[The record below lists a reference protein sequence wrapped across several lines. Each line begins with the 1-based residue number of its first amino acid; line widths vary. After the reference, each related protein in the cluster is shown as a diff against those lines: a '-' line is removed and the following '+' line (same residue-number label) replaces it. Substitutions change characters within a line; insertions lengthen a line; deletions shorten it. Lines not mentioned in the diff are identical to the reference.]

1 MARLMRTRWGIVGVF
16 APVILGV
23 TLPEAG
29 VAQAPAS
36 RPPLRVEVTGDP
48 TPVETLHLAI
58 VTTVRAM
65 AREARGD
72 HVALAHVA
80 SPLAPLPA
88 ASETAVRAVAQITA
102 PQFRPATRAVP
113 VEIVHTVFSWS
124 DAQVLLVSNSPE
136 TLSFSKVLF
145 RSTLEPSK
153 PLRLLYHHQNG
164 STTRRMTVTVAFSNP
179 TRREITVWVA
189 GANPS
194 SGSDE
199 LALGHTAARSFLD
212 QYWHRAGFL
221 LKIPANTT
229 LPVFIHELP
238 PLAIASG
245 LAQLALVAGDR
256 LNLQVVARMEG
267 ELDPPTE
274 SYLPNADRVHQR
286 GTFEQPQLMQ
296 TFDYAV
302 GGPPVVMTIGDEGE
316 ALRERETG
324 EVLQGNYGVIYTLS
338 VQVSNPTLNAATLG
352 LMMRAAGGQTGG
364 VFLVDDRTLEV
375 PRLKPT
381 ATQLVTSMRVAQR
394 ERRVLAI
401 STMPESGANYPVVLT
416 LGAH

>member
-1 MARLMRTRWGIVGVF
+1 MVRLMRLRWGIVS
-16 APVILGV
+16 VIAAIALAV

-29 VAQAPAS
+29 VAEAPAPRS
-36 RPPLRVEVTGDP
+36 PVRVEVTGDP

-58 VTTVRAM
+58 VTTARA
-65 AREARGD
+65 AAPEARGD

-80 SPLAPLPA
+80 PPLAPLPA
-88 ASETAVRAVAQITA
+88 ASGTAVRAVAQITA

-113 VEIVHTVFSWS
+113 VEIVHTIFPWS

-136 TLSFSKVLF
+136 TLAFSKVLF
-145 RSTLEPSK
+145 SGALEPSK
-153 PLRLLYHHQNG
+153 PARLLYHHQNG
-164 STTRRMTVTVAFSNP
+164 STTRRMTLTVTLSNP

-199 LALGHTAARSFLD
+199 LVLGHRAARGFLD
-212 QYWHRAGFL
+212 QYWHHAGFL

-229 LPVFIHELP
+229 ISLFVHQLS

-256 LNLQVVARMEG
+256 LNLQVVARMED

-286 GTFEQPQLMQ
+286 GVFDEPELIRTFH
-296 TFDYAV
+296 YAV
-302 GGPPVVMTIGDEGE
+302 GGPPVMMTIGDDRE

-324 EVLQGNYGVIYTLS
+324 EILQGNYGVIYTFSL
-338 VQVSNPTLNAATLG
+338 QISNPTPAAATLG
-352 LMMRAAGGQTGG
+352 LMMRAAGGQAGG
-364 VFLVDDRTLEV
+364 VLLVDDRILEV

-381 ATQLVTSMRVAQR
+381 ATQLVTSVRLSPG

-401 STMPESGANYPVVLT
+401 STMPESGANYPVVFT
-416 LGAH
+416 LGAQ